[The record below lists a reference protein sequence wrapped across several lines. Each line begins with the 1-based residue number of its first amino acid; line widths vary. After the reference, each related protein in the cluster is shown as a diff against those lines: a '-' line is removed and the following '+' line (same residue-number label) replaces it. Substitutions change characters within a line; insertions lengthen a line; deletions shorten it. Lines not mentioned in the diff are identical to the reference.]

1 MTSDLLPCPVRA
13 VGAAVRNSSQIQAF
27 VFMLPFHLISS
38 LVFDHISAYYF
49 NPPILLHVSAPFFP
63 FHRTI
68 LPHRCLIRKSD
79 PSILHNVTLKH
90 TSPLP
95 RNKTAYT
102 LCITR
107 LWQRCLLHKCRQ
119 AGITALS
126 IVIMQWTVI
135 IHCLRVERGVGVSEL
150 GAVTVLRWMYYAA
163 LCEQIQ
169 F

>member
-1 MTSDLLPCPVRA
+1 MTSDLLSCPIRA
-13 VGAAVRNSSQIQAF
+13 AGAAVWDSSQMQAS
-27 VFMLPFHLISS
+27 VFTLPFHLISF
-38 LVFDHISAYYF
+38 LVFDHISAYSF
-49 NPPILLHVSAPFFP
+49 NPLILLIVSASFSWFN
-63 FHRTI
+63 RTI

-79 PSILHNVTLKH
+79 PSILHNVALEH

-107 LWQRCLLHKCRQ
+107 HWLRCLLLKCRQ

-126 IVIMQWTVI
+126 LVIMQWTVI
-135 IHCLRVERGVGVSEL
+135 IYCLRVERGIGVTEQ
-150 GAVTVLRWMYYAA
+150 GAVTVRWWMYHTA
-163 LCEQIQ
+163 LCEQIL